1 MSSPNV
7 LKHTYC
13 FSREEAV
20 FESNDSVLTHT
31 EREVLMALIRSG
43 SVTAA
48 SRRTGRTLGTVRV
61 HLKHIHGKTNTH
73 TVGELIVWAL
83 QHPERWAS

>member
-1 MSSPNV
+1 
-7 LKHTYC
+7 
-13 FSREEAV
+13 V
-20 FESNDSVLTHT
+20 FESNGTIFTPT
-31 EREVLMALIRSG
+31 ESEVLRALIRSG

-61 HLKHIHGKTNTH
+61 HLKHIHGKTDTH

-83 QHPERWAS
+83 QHPDSWAS